1 MYTPSRGQQRMQGT
15 QSRGPRGTG
24 EGENDP
30 HDRRGTISRDR
41 VQSAQGRV
49 PVSLC
54 AEIWARR
61 GSRYVAAGY
70 EYGEAGRRVTVCIP
84 KSDGNVCVPMDEALR
99 GFQEEDRKIKAECMC
114 PKKKNEDKYLK

>member
-1 MYTPSRGQQRMQGT
+1 MHTPSRGQQRMQRIE
-15 QSRGPRGTG
+15 SRGPRGTG

-30 HDRRGTISRDR
+30 HDHRGTLSGEC

-70 EYGEAGRRVTVCIP
+70 EYGEAGRRVTVGGP
-84 KSDGNVCVPMDEALR
+84 KSDGNVCVPMEEALR
-99 GFQEEDRKIKAECMC
+99 GFQEERKIKADCMGS
-114 PKKKNEDKYLK
+114 KKE